1 MILNFDWE
9 NNNSDFTMSYLDE
22 EQINNN
28 TGYNCSQRNGQRIYG
43 GPPEGWQVGVY
54 TLYNLVQIYN
64 VG

>member
-1 MILNFDWE
+1 
-9 NNNSDFTMSYLDE
+9 MSYLDE

-28 TGYNCSQRNGQRIYG
+28 TGYNCSQINGQRIYG